1 MVDQILSTCI
11 NIFEHESTMIDS
23 TSRAGLGPLIGQY
36 FGLEHTLGIWK
47 FGIAPLEKEGS
58 PTIHFEL
65 CILASI
71 MYLSYL

>member
-1 MVDQILSTCI
+1 
-11 NIFEHESTMIDS
+11 MIES

-58 PTIHFEL
+58 PTIYFEKRSFKM
-65 CILASI
+65 CILASL
-71 MYLSYL
+71 MY

>member
-1 MVDQILSTCI
+1 
-11 NIFEHESTMIDS
+11 MIES

-58 PTIHFEL
+58 PTIHFEKRSFKTVHL
-65 CILASI
+65 GLTNKLK
-71 MYLSYL
+71 LSLNDQV